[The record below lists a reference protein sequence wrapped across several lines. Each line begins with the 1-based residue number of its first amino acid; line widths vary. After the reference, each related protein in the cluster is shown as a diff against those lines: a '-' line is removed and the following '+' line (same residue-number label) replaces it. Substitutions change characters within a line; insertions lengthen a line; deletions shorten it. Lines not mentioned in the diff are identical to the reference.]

1 MDKVDDNDI
10 STVLSIWNEITAL
23 KKKLEKYED
32 SLKNKIKVFLKE
44 RQWDRY
50 KDDKTDISISIN
62 TISREVPN
70 VSQMKSILS
79 DAQLAQVLRT
89 TSYEKLSI
97 ITPEARKRMKKI
109 VQNKL

>member
-1 MDKVDDNDI
+1 
-10 STVLSIWNEITAL
+10 
-23 KKKLEKYED
+23 
-32 SLKNKIKVFLKE
+32 VFLKE

-50 KDDKTDISISIN
+50 KDDNTKISISMS

-70 VSQMKSILS
+70 VSQMKAILS

-97 ITPEARKRMKKI
+97 ITPEARERMKKI
-109 VQNKL
+109 VENKL